1 MRNQEHYSAKTL
13 AVSNVATNRGQ
24 FKKVI
29 VTGFL
34 SLSLVLFV
42 FINMAQAVEENP
54 YEKNYKE
61 QNTYNL
67 KSLNPNPDTK
77 IFVSN
82 HKDDDNITML
92 EDGFDM
98 IGTSGF
104 SDTEASPDLALQH
117 AKSIKADTVLIYKK
131 YGSAKTAS
139 SQLQLVKEAAK
150 KGKEIDPNDLVEE
163 PTQYNFY
170 ASYWAKLPMPLFG
183 VHIIKLK
190 KNSNE
195 STDEG
200 AATVNALPGLKII
213 AVIKESPAAKAGI
226 VRGDTVLKIGDMALA
241 EADDLFA
248 AVKKY
253 AGQTVA
259 VELERKGV
267 PTKVSVA
274 INSRK

>member
-1 MRNQEHYSAKTL
+1 MRNQEHYSVKTL
-13 AVSNVATNRGQ
+13 AISQVATNKSQ
-24 FKKVI
+24 LKKII

-42 FINMAQAVEENP
+42 FINMAHAADENP
-54 YEKNYKE
+54 YAKNYKE
-61 QNTYNL
+61 QNTYQL
-67 KSLNPNPDTK
+67 KSLNANPDTK
-77 IFVSN
+77 LFVSN

-92 EDGFDM
+92 EDGYDM
-98 IGTSGF
+98 IGSSGF
-104 SDTEASPDLALQH
+104 SATEASPDLALQH

-131 YGSAKTAS
+131 YESAKTAS

-150 KGKEIDPNDLVEE
+150 KGKDIDPNDLVEE
-163 PTQYNFY
+163 PTVHYFY
-170 ASYWAKLPMPLFG
+170 ASYWAKLPMPLLG

-190 KNSNE
+190 KNSDD
-195 STDEG
+195 SADEVE
-200 AATVNALPGLKII
+200 AVPGLKII

-226 VRGDTVLKIGDMALA
+226 ARGDTVLKIGDMALA

-274 INSRK
+274 INARK

>member
-1 MRNQEHYSAKTL
+1 MRNQEHYSVKTL
-13 AVSNVATNRGQ
+13 AISQAATNKSQ
-24 FKKVI
+24 LKKII

-42 FINMAQAVEENP
+42 FINTAQAAEENP
-54 YEKNYKE
+54 YAKNYKE
-61 QNTYNL
+61 QNTYKL
-67 KSLNPNPDTK
+67 KSLNANPDTK
-77 IFVSN
+77 LFVSN
-82 HKDDDNITML
+82 HKDDDNISML
-92 EDGFDM
+92 EDGYDM
-98 IGTSGF
+98 IGSSGF
-104 SDTEASPDLALQH
+104 SATEASPDLALQH

-131 YGSAKTAS
+131 YESAKTAS

-150 KGKEIDPNDLVEE
+150 KGEDIDPNDLVEE
-163 PTQYNFY
+163 PTVHYFY
-170 ASYWAKLPMPLFG
+170 ASYWAKLPMPLLG

-190 KNSNE
+190 KNSDE
-195 STDEG
+195 STDE
-200 AATVNALPGLKII
+200 VQALPGLKII

-226 VRGDTVLKIGDMALA
+226 ARGDTVLKIGDMALA

-253 AGQTVA
+253 AGQTVD

>member
-1 MRNQEHYSAKTL
+1 MRNQQHYSVKTL
-13 AVSNVATNRGQ
+13 AISQVATNKSRLR
-24 FKKVI
+24 KMI

-42 FINMAQAVEENP
+42 FINMAQAAQENP
-54 YEKNYKE
+54 YAKNYKE

-77 IFVSN
+77 ILVSN

-98 IGTSGF
+98 IGSSGF
-104 SDTEASPDLALQH
+104 SATEASPDLALQH

-131 YGSAKTAS
+131 YESAKTAS

-150 KGKEIDPNDLVEE
+150 KGEDIDPNDLVEE
-163 PTQYNFY
+163 PTMHYFY
-170 ASYWAKLPMPLFG
+170 ASYWAKLPMPLLG

-190 KNSNE
+190 KNTNE
-195 STDEG
+195 SADEG
-200 AATVNALPGLKII
+200 AADVQALPGLKII

-226 VRGDTVLKIGDMALA
+226 VRGDTVMKIGDMALA

-274 INSRK
+274 INARK

>member
-1 MRNQEHYSAKTL
+1 MCNQQHYSVRTL
-13 AVSNVATNRGQ
+13 TVSAAITNKNQ
-24 FKKVI
+24 LKKVL

-34 SLSLVLFV
+34 SFSLVLFA
-42 FINMAQAVEENP
+42 FTNMVQAAEENP
-54 YEKNYKE
+54 YAKNYKE

-77 IFVSN
+77 MFVSN
-82 HKDDDNITML
+82 HKEDDNITML
-92 EDGFDM
+92 EDGYDM
-98 IGTSGF
+98 IGSSGF
-104 SDTEASPDLALQH
+104 SATEASPDLALQH

-131 YGSAKTAS
+131 YESAKTAS

-150 KGKEIDPNDLVEE
+150 KGEAIDPNDLIEE
-163 PTQYNFY
+163 PTMHYFY
-170 ASYWAKLPMPLFG
+170 ASYWAKLPMPLLG

-190 KNSNE
+190 KN
-195 STDEG
+195 TDESADG
-200 AATVNALPGLKII
+200 VQALPGLKII

-253 AGQTVA
+253 AGQTVD
-259 VELERKGV
+259 VELERKGE

>member
-1 MRNQEHYSAKTL
+1 MRNQQHYSVKTL
-13 AVSNVATNRGQ
+13 AISQVASNKSHS
-24 FKKVI
+24 KKMI

-34 SLSLVLFV
+34 SLSLLLSV
-42 FINMAQAVEENP
+42 FINMAQAAEENP
-54 YEKNYKE
+54 YAKNYKE

-98 IGTSGF
+98 IGSSGF
-104 SDTEASPDLALQH
+104 SATEASPDLALQH

-131 YGSAKTAS
+131 YESAKTAS

-150 KGKEIDPNDLVEE
+150 KGEDIDSNDLVEE
-163 PTQYNFY
+163 PTVYHFY
-170 ASYWAKLPMPLFG
+170 ASYWAKLPMPLLG

-190 KNSNE
+190 KN
-195 STDEG
+195 TDQSDDG
-200 AATVNALPGLKII
+200 VQALPGLKII
-213 AVIKESPAAKAGI
+213 AVIKESPAAKASI

-241 EADDLFA
+241 EADDIFA

-259 VELERKGV
+259 VELERKGE

>member
-1 MRNQEHYSAKTL
+1 MRNQEHYSVKTL
-13 AVSNVATNRGQ
+13 AISQLATNKSQ
-24 FKKVI
+24 LKKII

-42 FINMAQAVEENP
+42 FINMAQAADENP
-54 YEKNYKE
+54 YAKNYKE
-61 QNTYNL
+61 QNTYKL
-67 KSLNPNPDTK
+67 KSLNANPDTK
-77 IFVSN
+77 LFVSN

-92 EDGFDM
+92 EDGYDM
-98 IGTSGF
+98 IGSSGF
-104 SDTEASPDLALQH
+104 SATEASPDLALQH

-131 YGSAKTAS
+131 YESAKTAS

-150 KGKEIDPNDLVEE
+150 KGKDIDPNDLVEE
-163 PTQYNFY
+163 PTVHYFY
-170 ASYWAKLPMPLFG
+170 ASYWAKLPMPLLG

-190 KNSNE
+190 KNSDD
-195 STDEG
+195 SADEVE
-200 AATVNALPGLKII
+200 AVPGLKII

-226 VRGDTVLKIGDMALA
+226 ARGDTVLKIGDMALA

-253 AGQTVA
+253 AGQTVV

-274 INSRK
+274 INARK

>member
-1 MRNQEHYSAKTL
+1 MRNHRHYSAKTL
-13 AVSNVATNRGQ
+13 AVAQVAPNKNGL
-24 FKKVI
+24 KKLV

-34 SLSLVLFV
+34 SLSLALF
-42 FINMAQAVEENP
+42 FLINLAQAAEDNP
-54 YEKNYKE
+54 YAKNYKE
-61 QNTYNL
+61 QNTNNL

-77 IFVSN
+77 IYVSN
-82 HKDDDNITML
+82 HKDDDNISML
-92 EDGFDM
+92 ENGYDM
-98 IGTSGF
+98 IGSSGF
-104 SDTEASPDLALQH
+104 SATVAAPDLALQH
-117 AKSIKADTVLIYKK
+117 AKAIKADTVLIYKK
-131 YGSAKTAS
+131 YESAKTAS

-150 KGKEIDPNDLVEE
+150 KGEDIDPNDLVEE
-163 PTQYNFY
+163 PTMHYFY

-190 KNSNE
+190 KSTNE
-195 STDEG
+195 SADEG
-200 AATVNALPGLKII
+200 AVAVQALPGLKVI

-226 VRGDTVLKIGDMALA
+226 VRGDTVLKVGDMSLV

-267 PTKVSVA
+267 PTEVSVA
-274 INSRK
+274 INARK